1 MNKHMITRR
10 EFSKTC
16 LTAGAAMLAKE
27 SAWPESA
34 PNPPAQQGGSQKCDL
49 LIKGGTVIDPS
60 EKLHAV
66 LDVAVLNGKI
76 LEVSPDISADR
87 ARQVVSAKGKIVTP
101 GLIDVHVHAFDG
113 VGTGTDMD
121 RYCLGRGVTTAVD
134 AGSAGYP
141 SIAGLR
147 KFVINPSATRI
158 KALVDIS
165 AVGVVVG
172 VDGAMENLHWLNP
185 QLTAKAV
192 DANKP
197 AVVGIKI
204 RLAKSN
210 VGSAKDLECLR
221 RAVEAAQAANVPIM
235 AHIDESFSP
244 LPSILKMMRKGDIFT
259 HCFNG
264 HANGILDNNGKLLP
278 EVLEARQRG
287 VLFDTAQGVHHLAFD
302 VTEKCLQQNFLP
314 DTIGTDLSVGSVRAS
329 GFDLPSMVSKFLAL
343 GMDLDRAIERV
354 TIRPARV
361 FDYGLELGTL
371 RPGNEADIA
380 IFELR
385 EGQFEFFDSEGQMRM
400 GRQNLLN
407 AGTVRRGQLYVNS
420 I

>member
-1 MNKHMITRR
+1 MLTRR

-16 LTAGAAMLAKE
+16 LTAGVAMLAE
-27 SAWPESA
+27 DTAWSGAMPS
-34 PNPPAQQGGSQKCDL
+34 PPAQQGTSQKCDL
-49 LIKGGTVIDPS
+49 LIKGGTVVDPS
-60 EKLHAV
+60 QKLHAV
-66 LDVAVLNGKI
+66 RDVAVLNGKI
-76 LEVSPDISADR
+76 LEVSPDIPADR
-87 ARQVVSAKGKIVTP
+87 ARQVVSAKDKIVTP
-101 GLIDVHVHAFDG
+101 GFIDVHVHAFDG

-134 AGSAGYP
+134 AGSAGHP

-158 KALVDIS
+158 NALVDIS

-172 VDGAMENLHWLNP
+172 VAGAMENLDWLNP
-185 QLTAKAV
+185 QQTARAV
-192 DANKP
+192 EANKP

-204 RLAKSN
+204 RLARSN

-221 RAVEAAQAANVPIM
+221 RAVEAAQASHVPIM
-235 AHIDESFSP
+235 AHIDESYSP
-244 LPSILKMMRKGDIFT
+244 LPSILKMLRKGDVFT

-264 HANGILDNNGKLLP
+264 HTNGILDKNGKLLP
-278 EVLEARQRG
+278 EVSDARQRG
-287 VLFDTAQGVHHLAFD
+287 ILFDSAQGVHHLAFE
-302 VTEKCLQQNFLP
+302 VTEKCLEQNFLP

-343 GMDLDRAIERV
+343 GMDLDSVIERV
-354 TIRPARV
+354 TLKPARV

-385 EGQFEFFDSEGQMRM
+385 EGRFEFFDSEGQMRM
-400 GRQNLLN
+400 GRQNLIN
-407 AGTVRRGQLYVNS
+407 SGTVRHGQIYVNA